1 MIEAEKYYS
10 GKFAGFDIVAVGN
23 KGTQAAQFMIDIPGE
38 GKHATL
44 VFLGNTKGSDGL
56 TSSERLRDRLIEFG
70 CDRKRL
76 AGSGW
81 ADHIKLTLDGKDI
94 QAKAEEYNNKVS
106 LKSIYIP
113 GEGSGLKPVSLTG
126 SPFGDASTEE
136 GVPF

>member
-1 MIEAEKYYS
+1 MIEAEKYYT

-76 AGSGW
+76 AGLGW

-94 QAKAEEYNNKVS
+94 QAKAEEYNNKVN
-106 LKSIYIP
+106 LKNIYIP
-113 GEGSGLKPVSLTG
+113 GEGAGLKSVALEG
-126 SPFGDASTEE
+126 SPFGEASSEE

>member
-1 MIEAEKYYS
+1 MIQAENYYT
-10 GKFAGFDIVAVGN
+10 GKFAGFNIVAVGN

-56 TSSERLRDRLIEFG
+56 TNSERLRDRLVEFG

-76 AGSGW
+76 AGAGW

-94 QAKAEEYNNKVS
+94 QAKAEEYNNKVN
-106 LKSIYIP
+106 LKNIYVP
-113 GEGSGLKPVSLTG
+113 GEGSSLKPVALTG
-126 SPFGDASTEE
+126 SPFGDSSEEE